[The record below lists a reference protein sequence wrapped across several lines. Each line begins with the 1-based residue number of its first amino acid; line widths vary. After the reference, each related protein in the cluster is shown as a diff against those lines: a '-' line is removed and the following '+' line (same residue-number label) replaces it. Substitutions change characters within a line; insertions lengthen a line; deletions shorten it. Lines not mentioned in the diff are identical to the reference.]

1 MYTQNSNKTSFSCY
15 DDKRYLIDD
24 GRNTLASGH
33 KDISNNIY
41 EKNIVFLIYNNVIC
55 RYY

>member
-24 GRNTLASGH
+24 GRNTLAFGH

-41 EKNIVFLIYNNVIC
+41 KKNIFFLIYNNGIC